1 MKKNCI
7 NRINDINYL
16 KTTVMKVCS
25 KNYCKHNSK
34 RKLLSLV
41 NTEIKS
47 ENLILNEELY
57 AKEDIITE
65 LISNCI
71 VILKRKHENE

>member
-1 MKKNCI
+1 
-7 NRINDINYL
+7 
-16 KTTVMKVCS
+16 MKVCS